1 MKLGGVIIPPFFVPK
16 ISSMENDML
25 IKSIQFLEEFIT
37 ENRIDLIN
45 KNIDNRTRYIT
56 LALENIYQPQN
67 ASAVIRSCDCFGIQ
81 DLHVIENSNE
91 YTLNPDVVMGASKW
105 VDLYRYNEKD
115 NNTLDTINSLKQ
127 QGYRIV
133 ATTPHT
139 KDILLPDFDLS
150 KGKSAFFFGTE
161 LTGLS
166 DVVMENA
173 DEFVKIPMYG
183 FTESFNIS
191 VSAALVLNHLAT
203 QMRRTNVSWQ
213 LSDQEKLEL
222 KLEWLKKSVKKG
234 EKLLEEQLKRWQ
246 NV

>member
-1 MKLGGVIIPPFFVPK
+1 MDKEL
-16 ISSMENDML
+16 L
-25 IKSIQFLEEFIT
+25 QRSIQFLEDFTT
-37 ENRIDLIN
+37 ENRINLID
-45 KNIDNRTRYIT
+45 KNIADRTRYIT
-56 LALENIYQPQN
+56 VVLENIFQPQN

-81 DLHVIENSNE
+81 DLHVIENTNE

-105 VDLYRYNEKD
+105 VDLHRYNETED
-115 NNTLDTINSLKQ
+115 NTLDTIKSLKEK
-127 QGYRIV
+127 GYRIV

-139 KDILLPDFDLS
+139 NDVLLPDFDLS
-150 KGKSAFFFGTE
+150 KGKAAFFFGTE

-166 DVVMENA
+166 DVVMEHA

-203 QMRRTNVSWQ
+203 DIRRTKVNWQ
-213 LSDQEKLEL
+213 LTEQEKMEL

-234 EKLLEEQLKRWQ
+234 DILLSEQHKRWKIE
-246 NV
+246 

>member
-1 MKLGGVIIPPFFVPK
+1 
-16 ISSMENDML
+16 MEKDVL
-25 IKSIQFLEEFIT
+25 IRSIQFLEEFAT
-37 ENRIDLIN
+37 EKRINLIN
-45 KNIDNRTRYIT
+45 ENVGNRTRYIT
-56 LALENIYQPQN
+56 VALENIFQPQN

-91 YTLNPDVVMGASKW
+91 YTLNPDVVMGSSKW
-105 VDLYRYNEKD
+105 VDLHRYNEKD
-115 NNTLDTINSLKQ
+115 ENTLDTINSLKEK
-127 QGYRIV
+127 GYRIV

-139 KDILLPDFDLS
+139 NDVLLPDFDLS

-166 DVVMENA
+166 DVVMDHA

-203 QMRRTNVSWQ
+203 EVRRTDVKWQ
-213 LSDQEKLEL
+213 LSEQESLEL
-222 KLEWLKKSVKKG
+222 KLEWLKKSVKRG
-234 EKLLEEQLKRWQ
+234 DKLLEEQFRRWGID
-246 NV
+246 

>member
-1 MKLGGVIIPPFFVPK
+1 
-16 ISSMENDML
+16 MEKDLL
-25 IKSIQFLEEFIT
+25 IRSIQFLEEFAT
-37 ENRIDLIN
+37 EKRKNLIN
-45 KNIDNRTRYIT
+45 ENVDNRTRYIT
-56 LALENIYQPQN
+56 VALENIFQPQN

-91 YTLNPDVVMGASKW
+91 YTLNPDVVMGSSKW
-105 VDLYRYNEKD
+105 VDLHRYNEKD
-115 NNTLDTINSLKQ
+115 ENTLDTINSLKEK
-127 QGYRIV
+127 GYRIV

-139 KDILLPDFDLS
+139 NDVLLPDFDLS

-166 DVVMENA
+166 DVVMDHA

-203 QMRRTNVSWQ
+203 EVRRTGVNWQ
-213 LSDQEKLEL
+213 LSEQESLEL
-222 KLEWLKKSVKKG
+222 KLEWLKKSVKRG
-234 EKLLEEQLKRWQ
+234 DKLLEEQFRRWGID
-246 NV
+246 

>member
-1 MKLGGVIIPPFFVPK
+1 
-16 ISSMENDML
+16 MEKQHL
-25 IKSIQFLEEFIT
+25 IESVRFLEQFTT
-37 ENRIDLIN
+37 EHRLELID
-45 KNIDNRTRYIT
+45 KNINNRTKYIT
-56 LALENIYQPQN
+56 VVLENIFQPQN

-91 YTLNPDVVMGASKW
+91 YTLNPEVVMGSSKW
-105 VDLYRYNEKD
+105 VDLHRYNDKEE
-115 NNTLDTINSLKQ
+115 NTLDTIKSLKK

-139 KDILLPDFDLS
+139 NDVLLPDFDLN

-166 DVVMENA
+166 EVVMDNA

-191 VSAALVLNHLAT
+191 VSAALVLNHLST
-203 QMRRTNVSWQ
+203 EIRRANVNWE
-213 LSDQEKLEL
+213 LSEVEKLEL
-222 KLEWLKKSVKKG
+222 KLEWLKKSVRSGDKMIQEFILRNK
-234 EKLLEEQLKRWQ
+234 
-246 NV
+246 NI